1 MRVSIEMKFV
11 PAFDPKLTCSRSSQ
25 KWAAALD
32 SVGCVTRRLNT
43 IAPFASAP
51 CA

>member
-1 MRVSIEMKFV
+1 MLEIE
-11 PAFDPKLTCSRSSQ
+11 R

-43 IAPFASAP
+43 ISPFASAP

>member
-1 MRVSIEMKFV
+1 MLEIEREMGGGARQLGF
-11 PAFDPKLTCSRSSQ
+11 
-25 KWAAALD
+25 
-32 SVGCVTRRLNT
+32 VTRRLNT